1 MLADEILELLQTKI
15 SANEFDCYIKQL
27 KFNEKASN
35 EDFIVFN
42 ATSEL
47 MAKFIKTRYAEKIAY
62 LYEVKT
68 GKKPEV
74 EITSQTKLK
83 NIKQNQVNVKQIKA
97 QSSILNPGYTFENF
111 VCGDSN
117 QFAF

>member
-83 NIKQNQVNVKQIKA
+83 NIKQNQVNVKQI
-97 QSSILNPGYTFENF
+97 
-111 VCGDSN
+111 
-117 QFAF
+117 